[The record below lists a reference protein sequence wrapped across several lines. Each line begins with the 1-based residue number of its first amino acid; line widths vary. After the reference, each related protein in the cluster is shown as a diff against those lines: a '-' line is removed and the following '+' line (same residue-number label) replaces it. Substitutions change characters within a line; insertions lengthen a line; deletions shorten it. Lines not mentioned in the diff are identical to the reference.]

1 MGYSS
6 FGILCR
12 VCLTNTFLARK
23 GMLDQVLNTPLVAGS
38 YAMGSRVTRVLEIRL
53 TCVDEEGT
61 LLPRMP
67 QEER

>member
-1 MGYSS
+1 
-6 FGILCR
+6 
-12 VCLTNTFLARK
+12 
-23 GMLDQVLNTPLVAGS
+23 MLDQVLNTPLVAGS
-38 YAMGSRVTRVLEIRL
+38 YAMGSRVTRVLEIQL